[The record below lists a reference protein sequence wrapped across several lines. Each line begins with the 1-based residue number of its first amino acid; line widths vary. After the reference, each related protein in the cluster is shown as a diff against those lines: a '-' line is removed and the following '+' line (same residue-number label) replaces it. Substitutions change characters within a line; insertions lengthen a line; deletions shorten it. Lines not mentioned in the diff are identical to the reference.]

1 MAARDVPPPPPS
13 SSNPEAAQS
22 SFAAS
27 SSASSSVSHVSDT
40 ARWVAMYRAMESERP
55 DALFHDPWAR
65 KLAGPEGESILTS
78 IPKAR
83 QTAWPMIVRTQVMD
97 ELLLRT
103 IRNDGIDT
111 VLNLASGLDTRPYRL
126 DLPSSLRWIEADFGD
141 VLAYKEKILAGER
154 ARCAHEFAPVDLTD
168 DAARSAFFTRV
179 NASAKQTF
187 VVAEG
192 LLAYLQSEQVARLA
206 KDLAAQP
213 SFHWW
218 LIDLASPDLLKRLN
232 KTWGKALA
240 RSPLI
245 FGPEEGTKFFEP
257 YGWREIE
264 YRPMLE
270 ESIRLKRT
278 MPFARVL
285 RFMGKFYPKKMR
297 ERYARFSGM
306 VLFAKS

>member
-1 MAARDVPPPPPS
+1 
-13 SSNPEAAQS
+13 
-22 SFAAS
+22 
-27 SSASSSVSHVSDT
+27 
-40 ARWVAMYRAMESERP
+40 MYRAMESERP

-65 KLAGPEGESILTS
+65 KLAGPEGEAILRS

-97 ELLLRT
+97 ELMLRT
-103 IRNDGIDT
+103 IRNDRIDT

-126 DLPSSLRWIEADFGD
+126 DLPPSMRWIDADFSD

-154 ARCAHEFAPVDLTD
+154 PRCAHGFVAVDLTD

-179 NASAKQTF
+179 NGSSKRTF
-187 VVAEG
+187 VITEG
-192 LLAYLQSEQVARLA
+192 LLAYLQRDQVARLA

-232 KTWGKALA
+232 KTWGKALEK
-240 RSPLI
+240 SPLI

-264 YRPMLE
+264 YRPMLD

-285 RFMGKFYPKKMR
+285 RFMGKFYPKKVR
-297 ERYARFSGM
+297 ERFARFSGM
-306 VLFAKS
+306 VLFERT